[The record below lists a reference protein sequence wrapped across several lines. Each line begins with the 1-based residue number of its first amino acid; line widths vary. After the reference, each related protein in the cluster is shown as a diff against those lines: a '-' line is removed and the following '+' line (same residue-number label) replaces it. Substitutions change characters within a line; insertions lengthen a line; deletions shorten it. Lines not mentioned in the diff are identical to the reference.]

1 MDKMKVENVGEE
13 YVFTSVSK
21 EGEKEREYKHIS
33 EFGVI
38 KQLVADM
45 KYLLNDKLSNEKLI
59 KDTMKEMGVIV
70 PTNANPTYVLCKTL
84 LTKRVLE
91 NDIDYVALE
100 SVDGYIKKAS
110 RVDSIF
116 AKDYVDKYEQILNGC
131 YQVIDGEIVL
141 DEDKLNAMVGTL

>member
-21 EGEKEREYKHIS
+21 EGEKDREYKHIS

-84 LTKRVLE
+84 LNSKIILDDE
-91 NDIDYVALE
+91 EYVAIE
-100 SVDGYIKKAS
+100 STNGYITKANKIDNIYKKE
-110 RVDSIF
+110 
-116 AKDYVDKYEQILNGC
+116 YVDQFERLLNDCHQDIG
-131 YQVIDGEIVL
+131 GEIL
-141 DEDKLNAMVGTL
+141 EDTIKLEEQENL